1 MRYGVVPSGGLGK
14 RSQLSHSKELALVAG
29 RPVIEYIFDRL
40 KLAGIDQ
47 IFVTTHAD
55 KVDLIKY
62 LTNISPHRSSLKIV
76 LGERKG
82 LLDGIVSPGSSL
94 RPTDE
99 LYFGLPDTVWY
110 PENGYK
116 RIASVPND
124 IVLGVLP
131 TDTPE
136 LYGSVTVAGGYAQ
149 SIIEKPSSTGSP
161 WIWAFGKFR
170 VSLIPQFLKLAEETP
185 AFTTVLGGYALT
197 SPIPVVT
204 FRDGIYF
211 DTGTPLGLAATNH
224 YVKT

>member
-40 KLAGIDQ
+40 KLAGINQ

-62 LTNISPHRSSLKIV
+62 LTNISPHKSSLKIV

-82 LLDGIVSPGSSL
+82 LLDGIVSPGFNL
-94 RPTDE
+94 YPTDE

-136 LYGSVTVAGGYAQ
+136 LYGSVTVAGGYAK
-149 SIIEKPSSTGSP
+149 SIIEKPSNTTSL
-161 WIWAFGKFR
+161 WIWAFGKFK
-170 VSLIPQFLKLAEETP
+170 VSVIPEFLRLSESNP
-185 AFTTVLGGYALT
+185 AFTNVLGSYTAK
-197 SPIPVVT
+197 SPVPVVT
-204 FRDGIYF
+204 FPSGKYF
-211 DTGTPLGLAATNH
+211 DTGTPLGLAATNL